1 MLNGMRIYLSAGVI
15 LLASTGV
22 NAQAPAEQVK
32 AYLEQV
38 QYWRYQYSPEDSG
51 VDPNAK
57 AADSVLYAN
66 KMLVG
71 YLQQNPGMLR
81 ATFKQEGEA
90 EITVA
95 SSDDKR
101 MRIYSWD
108 TETGDEKH
116 VYNAVMHYDAGGGKA
131 MVLNDISDGKGN
143 AGALYPEILTVND
156 GGKKYYLA
164 ISSAIISSKDARKGV
179 HAYSLDNNGLAPA
192 KIFPGGADE
201 LEITYDYYSNYD
213 YKKMKETHVIH
224 MEKGK
229 LYVPVTEGD
238 KITGKWNVYRMNG
251 GVFVKE

>member
-1 MLNGMRIYLSAGVI
+1 MLNRMRTYISAGSLLLSAF
-15 LLASTGV
+15 AA
-22 NAQAPAEQVK
+22 NAQSPAEQVK
-32 AYLEQV
+32 TYLEQV

-51 VDPNAK
+51 VDPNAN

-71 YLQQNPGMLR
+71 YLKQTPAMLR
-81 ATFKQEGEA
+81 SNFKQEGEA

-95 SSDDKR
+95 TSDDKR

-116 VYNAVMHYDAGGGKA
+116 VYNAVMHYDAGGPKA
-131 MVLNDISDGKGN
+131 LVLNDIAGDNNES
-143 AGALYPEILTVND
+143 GALYPEIITVTD

-164 ISSAIISSKDARKGV
+164 ISSAIISSKDAKKGI
-179 HAYSLDNNGLAPA
+179 HAYSLDNNGLTPA

-201 LEITYDYYSNYD
+201 VGITYDYYSNYD